1 MQFIEHEVKR
11 IANSYAR
18 FICKKIG
25 VKLPPAGMWQP
36 DLERLKESHISHLCQ
51 ACSLGVCEL

>member
-25 VKLPPAGMWQP
+25 VKLLPTDVWHP
-36 DLERLKESHISHLCQ
+36 E
-51 ACSLGVCEL
+51 